1 MACLTS
7 NQLSNVACISYNAG
21 LRCCCLG
28 CCIETNGGNIIGKE
42 GGSLLIVSPFSTQV
56 CCRSWCFR
64 TDAVTTANTLFAS
77 NWFIPSPKDLKFAL
91 EQKLLGY
98 WPDGAGNNGVFWSD
112 ERNQCSSTNN
122 AWVAH
127 TCCIDENHGSPYL
140 NGPYFMKSRAFR
152 RVYY

>member
-7 NQLSNVACISYNAG
+7 NQLCNVACISYNAG

-42 GGSLLIVSPFSTQV
+42 GGSVLIVSPFSTQV
-56 CCRSWCFR
+56 CSRSWCCR

-112 ERNQCSSTNN
+112 ERNQCANTNN

-127 TCCIDENHGSPYL
+127 TCCIDENHGIGHFTTSH
-140 NGPYFMKSRAFR
+140 FMKSRAFR

>member
-42 GGSLLIVSPFSTQV
+42 GGSVLIVSPYSTQV
-56 CCRSWCFR
+56 DSRSWCFR
-64 TDAVTTANTLFAS
+64 THAVTTANALFSS

-112 ERNQCSSTNN
+112 ERNQCATTNN

-127 TCCIDENHGSPYL
+127 SSCIDESHGINYWNVSH
-140 NGPYFMKSRAFR
+140 FMKSRAFR